1 MDGSPLAGFR
11 KPGPALRTTMVV
23 LGAVGLVNALLWNW
37 IPGGKVVFEN
47 LALQIDWIK
56 EGQWWRLYA
65 LFTSGFL
72 TLPATSSGIS
82 HLFFTIIGLYFLSTD
97 LEARWGKW
105 RFVRFLFASVI
116 TGSLLVMLFDLIAP
130 SAATIFHPVGQPLF
144 GASAALAGTAV
155 AWSREHQN
163 SQVRLFF
170 VLPIMGKW
178 LLWITIG
185 FCFLELL
192 YTQPIYEGRLAPFG
206 GVFAGLLLGGSP
218 SVLRRLYLNLKLWV
232 MRRGGGPRVQIQLE
246 DRPKKPRSGGP
257 PLRVVYG
264 GVEDALSKRRPSK
277 DKRDLN

>member
-1 MDGSPLAGFR
+1 MDGSPFAGFR
-11 KPGPALRTTMVV
+11 KPGPALRTTMIV
-23 LGAVGLVNALLWNW
+23 LAVVGLVNALLCNW
-37 IPGGKVVFEN
+37 IPGGTVVFEN
-47 LALQIDWIK
+47 LTLQLDAIK
-56 EGQWWRLYA
+56 SGQWWRLYG

-72 TLPATSSGIS
+72 TLPSTSSGIS

-97 LEARWGKW
+97 LEARWGSW

-116 TGSLLVMLFDLIAP
+116 SGSLLVMLFDFIAP
-130 SAATIFHPVGQPLF
+130 SAARIFHPIDPLF

-155 AWSREHQN
+155 AWSREHQD

-170 VLPIMGKW
+170 VLPVMGRW

-218 SVLRRLYLNLKLWV
+218 SVVRRIYLNMKLWV
-232 MRRGGGPRVQIQLE
+232 LRRSGAPRVQIQLE
-246 DRPKKPRSGGP
+246 DRPPKKPRSGGP
-257 PLRVVYG
+257 PLRVVMG
-264 GVEDALSKRRPSK
+264 GAEDPLAKRPPK
-277 DKRDLN
+277 DKRFLN